1 MFQMIKRRLNKEIFQ
16 GVLLVLCAMV
26 VACNAKTTKTGTSDD
41 SRKVLSSDRSMQIA
55 FYNVENLFDTLPS
68 ATTKDDEFT
77 PAGKQ
82 KWTSERY
89 AKKVV
94 DLVAVFDSMQ
104 WPDIIGLA
112 EVENRQVLEDL
123 VRKMPAAHSYE
134 IVHFDSPDDR
144 GIDVALLFNDKNLRV
159 ISEHA
164 LPVLIR
170 IDTAEVNTRDILYVA
185 LVHQA
190 FQDTFHVFVNHWP
203 SRVGGKLE
211 TAPRRMKAAQVL
223 RSAVEGL
230 WTAMPQAHI
239 VIMGDFN
246 DTPVDESIQ
255 YVLSAKGATSGQVLV
270 NLSEPAARSGLGS
283 YNYRGNWDM
292 LDQVLVSES
301 LLNHSSL
308 GTLDFEVFYRPFLL
322 FENERLGLTPNRTY
336 GGPNYYGG
344 YSDHLPV
351 LVRALQKNPK

>member
-1 MFQMIKRRLNKEIFQ
+1 MMTLFFQRSPRAGHFI
-16 GVLLVLCAMV
+16 VLLW
-26 VACNAKTTKTGTSDD
+26 VACCALPACSVRPKSIQPTDHS
-41 SRKVLSSDRSMQIA
+41 LQLA
-55 FYNVENLFDTLPS
+55 FYNVENLFDTIPS
-68 ATTKDDEFT
+68 ATTKDDDFT

-82 KWTSERY
+82 KWTAERY
-89 AKKVV
+89 AKKIA
-94 DLVAVFDSMQ
+94 DLAAVFDSMQ

-123 VRKMPAAHSYE
+123 VHRMPAAQSYE

-144 GIDVALLFNDKNLRV
+144 GIDVAVLYRTDRFRSLG
-159 ISEHA
+159 EHT
-164 LPVLIR
+164 LPVEIATDTALIR
-170 IDTAEVNTRDILYVA
+170 SRDVLYAVFASQISGDTLH
-185 LVHQA
+185 L
-190 FQDTFHVFVNHWP
+190 FVNHWP

-223 RSAVEGL
+223 RGAVEGL
-230 WTAMPQAHI
+230 WSAMPQAHI

-255 YVLSAKGATSGQVLV
+255 YVLSAKGATPSQLLV

-283 YNYRGNWDM
+283 YNFRGNWDM

-301 LLNHSSL
+301 LLRHAAW
-308 GTLDFEVFYRPFLL
+308 GTLDFEVFQRPFLL
-322 FENERLGLTPNRTY
+322 FEHERFGLSPNRTY

-344 YSDHLPV
+344 FSDHLPV
-351 LVRALQKNPK
+351 RVRALQKNSK